1 MLDNSRGA
9 IRSLSKKTDEVILV
23 PSKTLVWDL
32 PLACFVREGWAY
44 AATSG
49 TPGFHAKDFAPII
62 FPR

>member
-9 IRSLSKKTDEVILV
+9 IRSLSEKTGEVVLA
-23 PSKTLVWDL
+23 STKTLVGDL
-32 PLACFVREGWAY
+32 PLACFVRKGWAY

-49 TPGFHAKDFAPII
+49 TTGFHAKDFAPII